1 MSETAFSKY
10 TLTISVGY
18 ILHARMKRKKK
29 LLNREWSV
37 LPFSQR
43 ISQIDKPG
51 T

>member
-10 TLTISVGY
+10 SLMISVEY

-29 LLNREWSV
+29 LLYREWSV
-37 LPFSQR
+37 LPFSQQ
-43 ISQIDKPG
+43 ISQIDKPD